1 MYALDFFNT
10 SPQYSIFQKETNETT
25 FGGII
30 FLLFLIGMFILSL
43 AYILDYAV
51 NDKYEIEV
59 YEINAFNP
67 VSTFKFE
74 QITDPNVNPEIDFTI
89 DLSLDYSV
97 NSEFS
102 NVNINEIIN
111 NLYLLHNKTFYKGKF
126 CSNNDCPSNADFSY
140 IIFDI
145 RKKIADGNDLS
156 IYFKCN
162 DSICSNYPQQFFRY
176 VEIRTKNYEIKHEE
190 PNALKITDCLAH
202 NPPGFEDF
210 DNNACTSYTGGSLE
224 DNQAVRISTKLAP
237 IVYEEKKGISR
248 LFDYISGKDKKS
260 YFAYIEKDT
269 TKVEVGYHKFLVNLD
284 KNGKIVYD
292 DEEEEYYDDE
302 EEEYYDDEDEEYYDS
317 EDEEYYDSE
326 DEEYYDG
333 EGEDYYYGKEKENKS
348 FILKNEEYSTYAHL
362 AIIDTFPIHKYQK
375 YRRSEISFLDVLSN
389 IGALFSTFNT
399 VLTVVFRFYSKN
411 YDHYEIVD
419 KILKTELRKDTRKK
433 KINLNNI
440 HNEKKLMEMSDVNPE
455 PENDKLDSPLITE
468 NNEKIPEVKISDE
481 FEGKQG
487 EEEDFYEN
495 KNESDEENILPKLS
509 FIEFFLNNLY
519 FKKCKRRNQQEILEL
534 CNKIILKYI
543 SIDSVLYNL
552 MKLENLFKDY
562 RWNNPRL
569 KNLNNNE
576 LILALKKFI

>member
-10 SPQYSIFQKETNETT
+10 SPQYSIFQKETNKTT

-51 NDKYEIEV
+51 NDKYEIEF

-67 VSTFKFE
+67 VSTIHFE

-102 NVNINEIIN
+102 NVNINEIKN

-126 CSNNDCPSNADFSY
+126 CSNKDCTSEAGFSY

-145 RKKIADGNDLS
+145 RKKIADGDDLS

-162 DSICSNYPQQFFRY
+162 DSVCSNYPQQFFRY
-176 VEIRTKNYEIKHEE
+176 VQIRTKNYEIKHEE

-202 NPPGFEDF
+202 TPPGFEDF

-269 TKVEVGYHKFLVNLD
+269 TEVQDGYTKFLVNID
-284 KNGKIVYD
+284 KNGNIVD
-292 DEEEEYYDDE
+292 DDQEEEYYDDE
-302 EEEYYDDEDEEYYDS
+302 EEEYYDD

-362 AIIDTFPIHKYQK
+362 AIINTFPIHKYQK

-440 HNEKKLMEMSDVNPE
+440 NNEKKLMEMSDVNPE
-455 PENDKLDSPLITE
+455 NDKLDSPLIME

-487 EEEDFYEN
+487 EEEEFNEN
-495 KNESDEENILPKLS
+495 KNESEEENILPRLS

-534 CNKIILKYI
+534 CNKIILKYT

-552 MKLENLFKDY
+552 MILENLFKDY